1 MFTASAG
8 GYAATRFNPKA
19 VLLGGAVV
27 WSTFTLLTPAMAGN
41 LPALL
46 ATRAAMG
53 FGEGVTFPA
62 ISNLFAKCASL
73 PLILV
78 CWLATLVEQLY
89 QSRPQRVLL
98 TLGCA
103 R

>member
-1 MFTASAG
+1 MVSCPAG

-19 VLLGGAVV
+19 VLLGGAIV

-41 LPALL
+41 VPALL

-62 ISNLFAKCASL
+62 ISNLFATCAPTCHACCFPFSTL
-73 PLILV
+73 TTHGPY
-78 CWLATLVEQLY
+78 AT
-89 QSRPQRVLL
+89 
-98 TLGCA
+98 
-103 R
+103 

>member
-1 MFTASAG
+1 M
-8 GYAATRFNPKA
+8 
-19 VLLGGAVV
+19 LLGGAVV

-62 ISNLFAKCASL
+62 ISNLFAKCAPL
-73 PLILV
+73 PLYTAFLFIKSCSSKSCSGKHAGAEHSV
-78 CWLATLVEQLY
+78 CWRSWAV
-89 QSRPQRVLL
+89 RK
-98 TLGCA
+98 
-103 R
+103 